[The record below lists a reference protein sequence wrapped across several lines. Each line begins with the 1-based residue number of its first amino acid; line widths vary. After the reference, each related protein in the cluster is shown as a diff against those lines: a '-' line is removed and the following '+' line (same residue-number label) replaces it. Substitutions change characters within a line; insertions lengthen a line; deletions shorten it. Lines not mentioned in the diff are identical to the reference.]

1 MVWTHPGRDIPLEI
15 YHGIPSGWSANDL
28 VAEHSRLGGVDD
40 ISVGRIAGP
49 RPDWLPQ
56 RSEWL
61 RYRETLYRISDGV
74 TSGDLACIE
83 LAVRFIELRYI
94 GSYSGFIREK
104 LARRLRSATIN
115 SEQRLRLHN
124 HFRML
129 VLRGERTQEF
139 RDYMKLWRTLITA
152 EEREETLHSVR
163 SERSS
168 EAAEWLASRLSR
180 TAP

>member
-1 MVWTHPGRDIPLEI
+1 MVWTHQGIDIPLEI
-15 YHGIPSGWSANDL
+15 YHGIPSGWSASDL
-28 VAEHSRLGGVDD
+28 VAEHARLGGVHD

-61 RYRETLYRISDGV
+61 RYRETLYRIADGV
-74 TSGDLACIE
+74 SHGDLACIE

-104 LARRLRSATIN
+104 LARRLRWAEIN
-115 SEQRLRLHN
+115 PDQRLRLHR
-124 HFRML
+124 HLRML

-139 RDYMKLWRTLITA
+139 RDYIKLWRVLITG
-152 EEREETLHSVR
+152 EEREEVLLSVR
-163 SERSS
+163 EQRGN
-168 EAAEWLASRLSR
+168 EAAEWLASRLSQIVG
-180 TAP
+180 